1 MRMRWSGGP
10 EGWGGFATEI
20 AVVVIGVGI
29 ALGAQQL
36 VEMSNDRSRAD
47 RAIAALRTEVE
58 DIEFTASEIQIA
70 APCIQAQLDR
80 ISRQLVA
87 NDRTPLERYGNREL
101 SGGSFV
107 VRTPARVWS
116 TDNWQSVNASDVLR
130 RIEPERNRHLAQFYS
145 SAVNQRESNDRIRS
159 GVHQLDALS
168 ILVPQDEAQRFRLL
182 TLIEEMRGEV
192 SLMDLRAGQLRD
204 RLAAARILLSD
215 RELAKL
221 LSESGT
227 LKFCR
232 EKALPLG
239 KLRRANAAYVD

>member
-36 VEMSNDRSRAD
+36 MEMSNDRSRAD
-47 RAIAALRTEVE
+47 RALAALRTEAG
-58 DIEFTASEIQIA
+58 DIEFTASEVQLT
-70 APCIQAQLDR
+70 APCILAQLDG
-80 ISRQLVA
+80 ISQRLVA
-87 NDRTPLERYGNREL
+87 KDRMLLERFGDRAL

-107 VRTPARVWS
+107 VRTPSRVWS
-116 TDNWQSVNASDVLR
+116 NDNWQSVNASDVLR
-130 RIEPERNRHLAQFYS
+130 RIEPERNRHLADFYS
-145 SAVNQRESNDRIRS
+145 QAVNQRESNNRIRS
-159 GVHQLDALS
+159 GVHELNALS
-168 ILVPQDEAQRFRLL
+168 ILVPQDEAQRFRLI
-182 TLIEEMRGEV
+182 TLIEQMRGEI

-204 RLAAARILLSD
+204 RLAAARMLLSD

-221 LSESGT
+221 LSQSGT

-239 KLRRANAAYVD
+239 KLRPANAADAN